1 MEDNYHT
8 VAFKLLSAFKWIYQA
23 STGSD
28 VTNGP
33 FIKDIGNGGRQGSSQ
48 HSTKTSNLK
57 WILKLDDDVL
67 LNVEKLK
74 QFLETIHENDFIYC
88 RVFPKE
94 WQVPL
99 RKKKW

>member
-28 VTNGP
+28 ATNGP
-33 FIKDIGNGGRQGSSQ
+33 FIGNGEGQGSSQ
-48 HSTKTSNLK
+48 QSTKTNNLK

-74 QFLETIHENDFIYC
+74 QFLETIHENDSLYC
-88 RVFPKE
+88 RVFPKD
-94 WQVPL
+94 WQVPH
-99 RKKKW
+99 RDKKW